1 MKGFRIFNKNFLH
14 KIIFLF
20 LPLFLVIV
28 VLVLFTLNLYLRD
41 NIDKLSLVRAPLPEV
56 SAEKYPILKKTFTP
70 FVSAQGIVVMD
81 PDTKVVLY
89 SKNSNLRFSSAS
101 TTKIMTALTALEYFK
116 LNDVLTVQI
125 PITDGSILRL
135 KQNEKMTFE
144 NLLYAM
150 LLPSAN
156 DAAFTIAENYPG
168 GVEKFVK
175 KMNENA
181 KEWYLFNTHYED
193 SSGLDDGNYTTPV
206 DLARLASVAKK
217 NLEIAKIVSTKEKI
231 ITDISGNSVY
241 ELKNLNKLLGI
252 NGVDGIK
259 TGYTEEAGQVLVTS
273 KTYFDVSENKN
284 RAVII
289 VVMGSS
295 DRFYDTEVLL
305 SLITG
310 NISYLS
316 IRP

>member
-1 MKGFRIFNKNFLH
+1 MKSFRILNKKNLH
-14 KIIFLF
+14 RIIFLF

-28 VLVLFTLNLYLRD
+28 VLILFTLNLYLRD
-41 NIDKLSLVRAPLPEV
+41 SIEELSLVKAPLPEV

-70 FVSAQGIVVMD
+70 YVSAQGVVIMD

-89 SKNSNLRFSSAS
+89 AKNPNLRFSSAS

-116 LNDVLTVQI
+116 LNDILTVYV
-125 PITDGSILRL
+125 PMTDGSVLRL
-135 KQNEKMTFE
+135 KQGEKISFE
-144 NLLYAM
+144 NLLYGM

-168 GVEKFVK
+168 GVKQFVS

-193 SSGLDDGNYTTPV
+193 PSGLDDGNYTTPV

-217 NLEIAKIVSTKEKI
+217 NAEIAKVVSTKEKI
-231 ITDISGNSVY
+231 IADVSGESVY
-241 ELKNLNKLLGI
+241 NLENLNKLLGI

-273 KTYFDVSENKN
+273 KTYLDVNENKN
-284 RAVII
+284 RSVII

-295 DRFYDTEVLL
+295 DRFYDTGVLL
-305 SLITG
+305 SLITD